1 MEKLVALLSATVLLL
16 ASQASAGPNHR
27 SAQPGTNVNVS
38 AEDKTPP
45 SYDMKPQAL
54 LDLQDMHKK
63 MVSLATAIP
72 AEKYTWRPEP
82 GVRSISELF
91 LHVSGANYG
100 YPPLISG
107 YAAAPG
113 FKAEGFETT
122 TTDKAKIIEQLNQS
136 FSYAE
141 AAIQRMSNAD
151 FAKPEKKLGP
161 DANDGDVIYLM
172 IVHNHEHLGQT
183 IAYARLNGVTPPWT
197 EEAQKKAKGASYDAA
212 PKKE

>member
-1 MEKLVALLSATVLLL
+1 MKKSFLCLFALVLLL
-16 ASQASAGPNHR
+16 ASQSIANSRNRAVQSAPN
-27 SAQPGTNVNVS
+27 PS
-38 AEDKTPP
+38 AEDKTSP

-54 LDLQDMHKK
+54 IDLQDMHKK
-63 MVSLATAIP
+63 MVGLATAIP

-107 YAAAPG
+107 TAPAPG
-113 FKAEGFETT
+113 FKGEGFETS

-141 AAIQRMSNAD
+141 AAIKSMSNAD

-183 IAYARLNGVTPPWT
+183 IAYARLNGITPPWT
-197 EEAQKKAKGASYDAA
+197 EEAQRKAKADKDAAA
-212 PKKE
+212 PKKD